1 MQDLKAKVEVTKK
14 MIRNQFDS
22 SLNEVLKNL
31 HIQTKSKKVKKL
43 IQKTSKK
50 LAEKVIKNLKK
61 NTKSAKKPVR
71 KADNKPSTKS
81 DR

>member
-1 MQDLKAKVEVTKK
+1 MQDAKTIAEVSKK

-31 HIQTKSKKVKKL
+31 HIQTKSKKVQKL

-50 LAEKVIKNLKK
+50 LAEKVIKNLRKQTKTEKK
-61 NTKSAKKPVR
+61 TVR
-71 KADNKPSTKS
+71 KAGKKPSAKT